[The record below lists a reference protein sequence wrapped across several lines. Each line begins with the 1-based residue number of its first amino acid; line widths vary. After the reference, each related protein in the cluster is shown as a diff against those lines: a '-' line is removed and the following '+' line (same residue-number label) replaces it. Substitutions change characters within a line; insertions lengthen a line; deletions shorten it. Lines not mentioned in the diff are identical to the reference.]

1 MTIDSLILSELE
13 QDPSALVSPIVRNGS
28 QITVGADE
36 AVWKAWVEKEAR
48 GREPLVLEDGG
59 AGAEEPKI
67 TQRERRMIVF
77 IWFLI
82 APIVLLIHG
91 MLASE
96 MSDSAKSKGH
106 SKRRYFHLC
115 FWLGI
120 VGYLCVLAP
129 QTSRIGTGERIIALL
144 QSSQSPYEASLSPSH
159 PLRRHRGGPAPRNA
173 ELPPL

>member
-1 MTIDSLILSELE
+1 
-13 QDPSALVSPIVRNGS
+13 
-28 QITVGADE
+28 
-36 AVWKAWVEKEAR
+36 
-48 GREPLVLEDGG
+48 
-59 AGAEEPKI
+59 
-67 TQRERRMIVF
+67 MIVF

-120 VGYLCVLAP
+120 VGYLCVLALP
-129 QTSRIGTGERIIALL
+129 DLKDREQRERIIALL